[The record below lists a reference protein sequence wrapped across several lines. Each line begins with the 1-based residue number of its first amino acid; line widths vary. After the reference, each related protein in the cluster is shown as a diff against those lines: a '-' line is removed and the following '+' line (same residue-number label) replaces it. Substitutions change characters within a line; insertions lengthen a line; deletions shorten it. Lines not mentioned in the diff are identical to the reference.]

1 MLINYREGNTMG
13 DLKKINIAILDE
25 NDLFRE
31 GMKRILDSSEKFEV
45 VGAAS
50 QCTALQDIVSQHP
63 EIILIDA
70 SLHHQQDGAGIQQL
84 LENHPFIKL
93 VFFSDKTD
101 QYDASHAFQLGV
113 KGFFTKDM
121 NVNLLLEALES
132 IQAGNHWIHPH
143 ISNQMIEACS
153 EKNNQN
159 NHIAPTP
166 EIYHPTDILTK
177 REYEVLTL
185 LASGHNNKQIAAHL
199 AVTQSTVKNHV
210 TNIFVKMKVNDRT
223 QAVIKAA
230 LNHWV
235 EIKYEESK
243 IV

>member
-1 MLINYREGNTMG
+1 MG
-13 DLKKINIAILDE
+13 DLKKTTIAILDE

-31 GMKRILDSSEKFEV
+31 GMKRILDSSEHFEV

-50 QCTALQDIVSQHP
+50 QCTALQDILSQHP

-70 SLHHQQDGAGIQQL
+70 SLNPEQNGVQIQQL
-84 LENHPFIKL
+84 LKNHPYIKV

-101 QYDASHAFQLGV
+101 RYDASRAFQLGV

-121 NVNLLLEALES
+121 HVDQLLEALES
-132 IQAGNHWIHPH
+132 IQAGSHWIHPH
-143 ISNQMIEACS
+143 ISNQMIEACL
-153 EKNNQN
+153 EKNQQN
-159 NHIAPTP
+159 DVVPTP
-166 EIYHPTDILTK
+166 EIYHPTDILTR

-185 LASGHNNKQIAAHL
+185 LASGYNNKQIADYL

-210 TNIFVKMKVNDRT
+210 TNIFIKMKVNDRT

-243 IV
+243 IG

>member
-1 MLINYREGNTMG
+1 MG
-13 DLKKINIAILDE
+13 DFKKTTIAILDE

-31 GMKRILDSSEKFEV
+31 GMKRILDSSEHFEV

-50 QCTALQDIVSQHP
+50 QCTALQDMLSQHP

-70 SLHHQQDGAGIQQL
+70 SLNPEQNEAGIQQL
-84 LENHPFIKL
+84 LENHPFIKV

-101 QYDASHAFQLGV
+101 RYDASHAFQLGV

-121 NVNLLLEALES
+121 HVDQLLEALES
-132 IQAGNHWIHPH
+132 IQAGSHWIHPY
-143 ISNQMIEACS
+143 ISNQMIEACL
-153 EKNNQN
+153 EKNQQN
-159 NHIAPTP
+159 DEVSTP
-166 EIYHPTDILTK
+166 EIYHPTDILTR

-185 LASGHNNKQIAAHL
+185 LASGYNNKQIADHL

-210 TNIFVKMKVNDRT
+210 TNIFIKMKVNDRT

-243 IV
+243 IG